1 MPVSESKNPGMTRND
16 TSKTDGHGDQLFP
29 AGHLV
34 PFVLVTALFF
44 LWAIPNNLND
54 VLIRQFMKSF
64 TISRTQAGF
73 VQFAFYMGYFFLAM
87 PAALIMLQSRLQS
100 RIRNRPVAFRNRLL
114 PVLAGRAGR
123 TLLIFPLRLLR
134 DRKRLVVP

>member
-1 MPVSESKNPGMTRND
+1 VTATLTPLFEKEASMPVSEPKNPSMTRND
-16 TSKTDGHGDQLFP
+16 SSKTDGDQLFP
-29 AGHLV
+29 AGQLV

-73 VQFAFYMGYFFLAM
+73 VQFAF
-87 PAALIMLQSRLQS
+87 
-100 RIRNRPVAFRNRLL
+100 
-114 PVLAGRAGR
+114 
-123 TLLIFPLRLLR
+123 
-134 DRKRLVVP
+134 

>member
-1 MPVSESKNPGMTRND
+1 MLIAPGNDATTAKVSSEPKPLLPVGN
-16 TSKTDGHGDQLFP
+16 L
-29 AGHLV
+29 A
-34 PFVLVTALFF
+34 PFFLVTALFF

-87 PAALIMLQSRLQS
+87 PAALMMR
-100 RIRNRPVAFRNRLL
+100 RVGYK
-114 PVLAGRAGR
+114 AGIVTGLILYASGTFLFWPAALVGR
-123 TLLIFPLRLLR
+123 YWF
-134 DRKRLVVP
+134 